1 EYCNELTCLRSHVT
15 PFPFAAVKRVIAQ
28 EYDVKSWQE
37 VFSSKELK
45 ETSAAALVTLRKSLD
60 IPAHLAD
67 ILKMTVKGQTKVN
80 LEITGSEEPLSRLDS
95 MRNMAGKLFGIPV
108 LGAVGFLIA
117 IILGGILMFDML
129 RKK

>member
-1 EYCNELTCLRSHVT
+1 HHMAGKDLD
-15 PFPFAAVKRVIAQ
+15 IQ
-28 EYDVKSWQE
+28 
-37 VFSSKELK
+37 KELK
-45 ETSAAALVTLRKSLD
+45 ETSALALVTLRKSLD

-67 ILKMTVKGQTKVN
+67 MLKMTVKGQTKVN

-95 MRNMAGKLFGIPV
+95 MMNKLIMAVICAGLLVGSSLICTTDMAGKLFGIPV